1 MKLGRLPHEPA
12 ALVDFYQ
19 EALENLGALCERT
32 WFDKLQVV
40 AGGPAARLWKPDG
53 SLHEVEL
60 HFPAPDSVAP
70 RDAERE
76 VFPGCPLTFQL
87 TESLRPRPLALERA
101 VIPQASPFR
110 PPDAEVAERLWHA
123 QLPGTTRWRLETPFS
138 ASHHFSLLALLRCEI
153 QAIDQ
158 HWSLHRLALSL
169 PEGVRDD
176 ALAVSFAFARA
187 DPANAPSRWPAL
199 EAARYRELFS
209 SALAEEMADDLASIQ
224 ARQEKHLRRELERVD
239 DYFEHYEQELAERA
253 RRSHNDNTKL
263 KADQRLAAARAEHL
277 RRRADQV
284 QRHEIRVI
292 PHFDALLWVAEPA
305 WHATI
310 SVMRRN
316 ETASLSARFVPR
328 SRRWVVESADS
339 GDAASVQST
348 K

>member
-19 EALENLGALCERT
+19 EALEHLGALCERT
-32 WFDKLQVV
+32 WFDKLQVI
-40 AGGPAARLWKPDG
+40 ADGPAARLWKAGGP
-53 SLHEVEL
+53 LHEVEL

-76 VFPGCPLTFQL
+76 VFPGCPLTFHL
-87 TESLRPRPLALERA
+87 TESLRPQPLTLERA
-101 VIPQASPFR
+101 VIPEASPSR
-110 PPDAEVAERLWHA
+110 SPDAAVAEKLWHA
-123 QLPGTTRWRLETPFS
+123 QHPGATRWRLEKPFA

-158 HWSLHRLALSL
+158 HWSLRRLALSL

-176 ALAVSFAFARA
+176 ALAESFAFARA
-187 DPANAPSRWPAL
+187 DNANAPSRWPAL
-199 EAARYRELFS
+199 DAARCRELFA
-209 SALAEEMADDLASIQ
+209 SALAEEMADDLTAIQ

-239 DYFEHYEQELAERA
+239 DYFEKYEQELAERA

-277 RRRADQV
+277 RRRADQM

-292 PHFDALLWVAEPA
+292 PHFDALLLVAEPA
-305 WHATI
+305 WRTI
-310 SVMRRN
+310 IAVTRRN
-316 ETASLSARFVPR
+316 ETASLSARFIPR
-328 SRRWVVESADS
+328 TRRWVVESADQS
-339 GDAASVQST
+339 EASSVQ
-348 K
+348 